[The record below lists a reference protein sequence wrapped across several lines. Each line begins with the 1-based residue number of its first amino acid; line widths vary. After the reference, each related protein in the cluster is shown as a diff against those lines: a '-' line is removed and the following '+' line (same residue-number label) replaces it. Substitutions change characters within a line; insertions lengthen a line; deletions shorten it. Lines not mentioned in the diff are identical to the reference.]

1 MYNNAWKIRS
11 VSEDYSYMAAGGVPA
26 HVANLSEVPGLAKLA
41 PEVVASADF

>member
-11 VSEDYSYMAAGGVPA
+11 VSEDYSYMAAGGV
-26 HVANLSEVPGLAKLA
+26 ANQSEVPGLAKLA